1 LRTPALLLPL
11 LCLPLLAQEP
21 RTATTPGGV
30 KVEWLAE
37 GKPGTAPAPGDVV
50 KVHYT
55 GTFTDGKKFDS
66 SVDRGEPIR
75 FVLGVGMVIRGWDEG
90 IALLDV
96 GAKAR
101 LTIPWSAA
109 YGEQGRPPVIPAK
122 ADLLF
127 EVELV
132 DVEKGEPF
140 RAADPARQQTTES
153 GLKWESIVE
162 GSGEPPRPDD
172 LVRLKCTV
180 WTEEGKVAFS
190 SASLPGPLVG
200 AAGTV
205 RLSQARE
212 KFLPEAVQL
221 MKAGGKCRFEV
232 PAGLC
237 WGKQKVVPAV
247 PEDAT
252 TVWQLELLRILRFAP
267 LDPARTKKTE
277 SGLEYEV
284 VEEGTGKT
292 PGPASRVAV
301 HYTGW
306 LEDGT
311 EFDSSH
317 RRGQHATFAVGGVIK
332 GWTEGLQLM
341 KEGGTCRFRI
351 PAALAY
357 GDKAMGDKIPAN
369 STLIFDVELLRVQ

>member
-1 LRTPALLLPL
+1 MRNTALLL

-30 KVEWLAE
+30 RVEWLAE
-37 GKPGTAPAPGDVV
+37 GKAGTAPVPGDVV

-66 SVDRGEPIR
+66 SLDRGEPIR

-96 GAKAR
+96 GAKAKF
-101 LTIPWSAA
+101 TIPWSAA

-132 DVEKGEPF
+132 DVVKGDPF
-140 RAADPARQQTTES
+140 RAADPAKQQTTES
-153 GLKWESIVE
+153 GLKWETIVE
-162 GSGEPPRPDD
+162 GSGDRPLPDD
-172 LVRLKCTV
+172 LVRIRCMV
-180 WTEEGKVAFS
+180 WTPEGKVAFN
-190 SASLPGPLVG
+190 SASFPGPLVG
-200 AAGTV
+200 AAATV
-205 RLSQARE
+205 HLSPVNE

-221 MKAGGKCRFEV
+221 MKVGGKCRFEV
-232 PAGLC
+232 PAALC
-237 WGKQKVVPAV
+237 WGKQRIVPAV
-247 PEDAT
+247 PADAA
-252 TVWQLELLRILRFAP
+252 TVWQVELLRILRFAP
-267 LDPARTKKTE
+267 LDAAKTKRTE

-284 VEEGTGKT
+284 IEEGTGKT
-292 PGPASRVAV
+292 PGPASKVAV

-317 RRGQHATFAVGGVIK
+317 RRGKVAEFGLNQVIR

-341 KEGGTCRFRI
+341 KEGSIYRFRI

-357 GDKAMGDKIPAN
+357 GAQQKGQIPPN
-369 STLIFDVELLRVQ
+369 STLVFEVELVRAQ